1 MTKVYRLESGITTTT
16 EATKN
21 FFTKAVL
28 FTARKVEGGR
38 IFFKDVNSSESLLTS
53 PATVMR
59 FMPHY
64 GIVSTQNSIIP
75 LWEVQNPR
83 YSGEGEWRILCSATY
98 KGYRYYVVDGPNN
111 PCCYIDL
118 TDTYWSGRYE
128 ELGYLGHCGL
138 SWTPEYGKLKWSEN
152 ELIGWDYGHCNDY
165 VMYSDGLCS
174 HGKKYT
180 TSDLINDCI
189 EAIDMLNDKED
200 EETLAY
206 ICD

>member
-1 MTKVYRLESGITTTT
+1 MELKHIATRTGRLS
-16 EATKN
+16 
-21 FFTKAVL
+21 
-28 FTARKVEGGR
+28 
-38 IFFKDVNSSESLLTS
+38 
-53 PATVMR
+53 R
-59 FMPHY
+59 FLK
-64 GIVSTQNSIIP
+64 Q
-75 LWEVQNPR
+75 
-83 YSGEGEWRILCSATY
+83 
-98 KGYRYYVVDGPNN
+98 
-111 PCCYIDL
+111 
-118 TDTYWSGRYE
+118 
-128 ELGYLGHCGL
+128 ELGLCAGL
-138 SWTPEYGKLKWSEN
+138 VNKLKWSEN